1 MNRQTYFP
9 TYSEAVQY
17 ARRAA
22 EVRGYEVAQ
31 DVWESEIVFHTE
43 GRPAVGQTVSKHLPL
58 ELGPN
63 APAKPK
69 RQGLEGQV
77 YALPSG
83 NYELNFYFWN

>member
-63 APAKPK
+63 APRQAKTPRVRGSGLRITK
-69 RQGLEGQV
+69 RQLRT
-77 YALPSG
+77 
-83 NYELNFYFWN
+83 